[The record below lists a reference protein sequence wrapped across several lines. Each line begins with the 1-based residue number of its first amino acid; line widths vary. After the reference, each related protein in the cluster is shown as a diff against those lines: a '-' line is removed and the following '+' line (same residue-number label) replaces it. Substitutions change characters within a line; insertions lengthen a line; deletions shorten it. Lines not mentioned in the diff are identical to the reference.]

1 MAVVFDVREPV
12 SPQADDATGPGS
24 TGTVSPGM
32 TIYTDSGAGSTG
44 PQLLYQAI
52 GGGNL
57 RTYGTPTP
65 WATRR

>member
-1 MAVVFDVREPV
+1 
-12 SPQADDATGPGS
+12 
-24 TGTVSPGM
+24 M